1 MADHVR
7 RDSDGDDFTRIVG
20 IGRALDRRLHDAGV
34 ARYADLAA
42 LEPEGIAGKLA
53 ESVAMSPRRIRTQDW
68 IGQAVRLAAAAGT
81 PPTPAG
87 PRGEAGSA
95 GMVGSRGEAGSAGMV
110 GSRGEAGPAG
120 AVGPGGEAGLGGNAT
135 GLHYESFVVRVLV
148 RDLDSRVASTTVQHV
163 GSQAE
168 HRWAGFDEPALFGF
182 IRTHV
187 SPAGGTPAP
196 LSLPSLRA
204 ETGERVPAT
213 AQPPEV
219 TTGKGGLAVPEPAP
233 GRVGEAPGR
242 AGEGAG
248 RAGEGAGR
256 AGEGAVAAG
265 LTVRREPRV
274 PRAGEPFTISIT
286 LDLTHVEPRPA
297 GRARYSAAVL
307 ARPLSGGPPQL
318 ISQAQGILSAD
329 TPTITVH
336 AAGLPSGTYRLESA
350 VTLVEQNGI
359 ARDLVAGMDGSAL
372 VVADARPH
380 VPTT

>member
-95 GMVGSRGEAGSAGMV
+95 GMVGSRGEAG
-110 GSRGEAGPAG
+110 PAG
-120 AVGPGGEAGLGGNAT
+120 AAGPGGEAGPGGNAT

-248 RAGEGAGR
+248 RAGEGAG
-256 AGEGAVAAG
+256 AAG